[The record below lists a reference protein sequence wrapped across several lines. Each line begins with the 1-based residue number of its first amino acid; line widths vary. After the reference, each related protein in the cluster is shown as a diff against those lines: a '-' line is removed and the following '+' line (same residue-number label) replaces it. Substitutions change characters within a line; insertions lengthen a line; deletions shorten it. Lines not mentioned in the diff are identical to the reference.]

1 MRQRG
6 FTLIEVMFSLTIL
19 AIGLTWIV
27 RSTTASMRNATES
40 RTYDAVTEL
49 ARSKMNDIEEQL
61 LKDGF
66 QETEQGGEG
75 DFTDEGWPTFSWVSV
90 VEKAKLPSLE
100 RLQQM
105 QQESQN
111 PGSGSGTGTGTGS
124 DQAALMDAASGG
136 GLMGM
141 LSMLGGGGDMSAEG
155 AAGAGFIG
163 QYYQIIEQVFEAA
176 IRKVTLTIKWQVV
189 GQPRELKVVA
199 YFTDPSAMNKVLGMA
214 TGADS
219 DQYEGA
225 GSGTGTGTGTSTGSS
240 RGGST
245 RGGK

>member
-6 FTLIEVMFSLTIL
+6 NNGFTLLEVMFALTIL
-19 AIGLTWIV
+19 AIGLTWIL
-27 RSTTASMRNATES
+27 RATTASVRNATES
-40 RTYDAVTEL
+40 RSYDAVTEL
-49 ARSKMNDIEEQL
+49 ARSKMNDVEEQL

-66 QETEQGGEG
+66 QETEQSTEG
-75 DFTDEGWPTFSWVSV
+75 DFADEGWPGMTWVAT

-105 QQESQN
+105 QQEGQN
-111 PGSGSGTGTGTGS
+111 AGSGTGSGTGS
-124 DQAALMDAASGG
+124 GSDQQALFDAASGG

-141 LSMLGGGGDMSAEG
+141 LSMLGGGDMSAEG

-176 IRKVTLTIKWQVV
+176 IRKVTLTMKWQVV
-189 GQPRELKVVA
+189 GAPRELKVIA

-214 TGADS
+214 TGGDS
-219 DQYEGA
+219 DLYAGEGSDK
-225 GSGTGTGTGTSTGSS
+225 GSDQGSDK
-240 RGGST
+240 GSNT
-245 RGGK
+245 RRTTK